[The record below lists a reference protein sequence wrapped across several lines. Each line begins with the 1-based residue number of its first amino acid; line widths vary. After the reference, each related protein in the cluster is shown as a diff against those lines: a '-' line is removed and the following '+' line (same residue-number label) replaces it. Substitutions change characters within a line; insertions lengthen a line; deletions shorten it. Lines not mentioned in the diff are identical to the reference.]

1 MAERSRGRG
10 RSDETQQEA
19 PTPERPVCSV
29 AFCPIGLTLTGVQ
42 TAGSDALEHLL
53 AAAREFLLAAKSVLD
68 ARAEDV
74 DPSRRSRGLERIE
87 IA

>member
-1 MAERSRGRG
+1 MAERSRGTA
-10 RSDETQQEA
+10 RSRQASQEE
-19 PTPERPVCSV
+19 PVPERPVCSV

-42 TAGSDALEHLL
+42 AAGSDALEHLL

-68 ARAEDV
+68 ARADDT